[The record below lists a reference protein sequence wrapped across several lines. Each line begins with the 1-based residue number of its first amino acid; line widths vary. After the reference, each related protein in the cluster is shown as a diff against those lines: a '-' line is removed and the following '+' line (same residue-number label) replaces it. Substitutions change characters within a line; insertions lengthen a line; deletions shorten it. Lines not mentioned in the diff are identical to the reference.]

1 MATSSYPL
9 EDQREEGAEGSKNS
23 ADGAGRESLLPPL
36 AEEPPQEGTR
46 QQKWS
51 LSLEEGA
58 KRDYYHRY
66 VLVDPERGTLLS
78 EYLTIIVIELQRP
91 IDKSRELTPLD
102 RWVEFTACFA
112 EAQQGT
118 PDRRHPDPG

>member
-1 MATSSYPL
+1 MPSWTEEP
-9 EDQREEGAEGSKNS
+9 QQEGA
-23 ADGAGRESLLPPL
+23 
-36 AEEPPQEGTR
+36 R
-46 QQKWS
+46 QQKWP